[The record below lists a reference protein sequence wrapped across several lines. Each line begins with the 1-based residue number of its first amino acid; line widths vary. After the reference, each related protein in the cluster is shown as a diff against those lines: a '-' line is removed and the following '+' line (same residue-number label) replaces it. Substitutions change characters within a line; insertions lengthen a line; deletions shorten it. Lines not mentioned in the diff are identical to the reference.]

1 MQQLKVTS
9 SELVNL
15 SSEVNGVAVDVEG
28 QFSTLQGRVLGVA
41 NEWSGQAATSFQALY
56 DEWNKGAAQIQEALA
71 GISQL
76 LAGAASTYDQAE
88 SQIKSSMGR

>member
-9 SELVNL
+9 SELTTL
-15 SSEVNGVAVDVEG
+15 SGEVNGVAENVGSD
-28 QFSTLQGRVLGVA
+28 FSALQSKVLGVA
-41 NEWSGQAATSFQALY
+41 TEWTGQAASSFQALY

-76 LAGAASTYDQAE
+76 LSGAAATYDQAE